1 MNPGSLDYISV
12 MLNSLEEVCITI
24 LKDQSCFESDALFLP
39 ETYLLLSYIVDGLWI
54 NILPHS
60 IKLLSGFVPRR
71 QMGILQY
78 NQIQK
83 IQEQVHNFF
92 LIRLAAGIMQGTIPC

>member
-1 MNPGSLDYISV
+1 
-12 MLNSLEEVCITI
+12 MLNSPEELCIAI
-24 LKDQSCFESDALFLP
+24 LKDQSCFESEALFLS

-60 IKLLSGFVPRR
+60 VNLLSGFVPRR

-78 NQIQK
+78 YQIQK
-83 IQEQVHNFF
+83 KLKNKSTIFF
-92 LIRLAAGIMQGTIPC
+92 